1 MLRDLLTK
9 MGIDADTIIE
19 KAQEE
24 SMDSADPASDNC
36 GQDQNTA
43 SMEDEKMSD
52 Q

>member
-1 MLRDLLTK
+1 MK

-19 KAQEE
+19 KSHQE
-24 SMDSADPASDNC
+24 SMEASEPTSDNC
-36 GQDQNTA
+36 AHEQNTT